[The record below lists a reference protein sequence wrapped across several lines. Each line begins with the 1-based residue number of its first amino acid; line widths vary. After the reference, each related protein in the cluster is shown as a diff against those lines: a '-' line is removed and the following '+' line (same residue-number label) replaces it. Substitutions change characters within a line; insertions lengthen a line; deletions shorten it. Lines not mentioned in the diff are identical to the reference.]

1 MLPVTG
7 NALIELIPQKPPFVL
22 ISSLHEVSE
31 QNCVTGFLVQNTHVL
46 YNNESLSA
54 PALLENIAQTCAVK
68 VGYECSLV
76 NKKVPLGFIGD
87 IKDFRYSRLPKHGEE
102 LRTEITIEHQI
113 FDVTIIA
120 GKITVNGE
128 EIAGCKMKIFVEPE
142 EKKNPQSHASN
153 G

>member
-1 MLPVTG
+1 MLPITG
-7 NALIELIPQKPPFVL
+7 DALIELIPQKPPFVL
-22 ISSLHEVSE
+22 ISGLHQVSE
-31 QNCVTGFLVQNTHVL
+31 HQCVTTFLVQNTHVL
-46 YNNESLSA
+46 YNKESLSA

-76 NKKVPLGFIGD
+76 NKKVPVGFIGD

-102 LRTEITIEHQI
+102 LRTEIVIEHQI

-120 GKITVNGE
+120 GKITIDGE

-142 EKKNPQSHASN
+142 QKPNTQPHASN

>member
-22 ISSLHEVSE
+22 ISGLHEVNE
-31 QNCVTGFLVQNTHVL
+31 HNCVTSFLVQKTHVL

-102 LRTEITIEHQI
+102 LRTEIVIEHQI
-113 FDVTIIA
+113 FDVTLIA

-142 EKKNPQSHASN
+142 EKPTPQQHGNN

>member
-22 ISSLHEVSE
+22 ISSLNEVNE
-31 QNCVTGFLVQNTHVL
+31 HKCVTGFLVESTHVL
-46 YNNESLSA
+46 YNCESLSVA
-54 PALLENIAQTCAVK
+54 ALIENIAQTCAVK
-68 VGYECSLV
+68 VGYECSLI

-87 IKDFRYSRLPKHGEE
+87 IKDFKYTRLPVAGEE

-120 GKITVNGE
+120 GKISINGE
-128 EIAGCKMKIFVEPE
+128 EIATCKMKIFVEPE
-142 EKKNPQSHASN
+142 KAETPQIHGSN
-153 G
+153 E